1 MKIDARKITTQ
12 QQQEK
17 RNIAIKLLR
26 KSMPI
31 KEIAEIVGVHP
42 SRIYDWRA
50 KYKRDGKIG
59 ISIRRRG
66 RKIGAHKSLS
76 AEQEQQIIR
85 QLIDTNPQQ
94 LKFKFALW
102 TREAVRYL
110 IKHELDIDMPISTVG
125 HYLKKW
131 EFTSKKPIKRAYERK
146 DENTQRW
153 LNEEYPKIKKQAH
166 KEGAEIWWADET
178 ACVSLPTNLKGYA
191 KKGAK
196 IKPILTHR
204 AQKFLVKQSGDEVI
218 TLFEKINMISS
229 ITNTGKTMFSL
240 YDESINVDRFIDFL
254 EKVIKSSNKKVYM
267 IVDNLRVHHAKLVTK
282 WIEEN
287 SDKIAIFYLPPYS
300 PEFNPDEY
308 LNQDY
313 KRNAN
318 KNNIPFTKTQLRK
331 NTEKYMNE
339 LSQNQEKVS
348 NFFKHE
354 SIAYAA

>member
-1 MKIDARKITTQ
+1 MKIEKHDARKVDKSTLQ
-12 QQQEK
+12 YL
-17 RNIAIKLLR
+17 RNRAVELR
-26 KSMPI
+26 ESGKSN
-31 KEIAEIVGVHP
+31 KETAQILGVAP
-42 SRIYDWRA
+42 ETSSRWYST
-50 KYKRDGKIG
+50 YKREGKKALKVQKT
-59 ISIRRRG
+59 G
-66 RKIGAHKSLS
+66 RPKNVGKTLS
-76 AEQEQQIIR
+76 NKQEQQIIR
-85 QLIDTNPQQ
+85 QLIDKNPQQ

-146 DENTQRW
+146 DAKTQKW

-166 KEGAEIWWADET
+166 KEGAQIWWGDET

-204 AQKFLVKQSGDEVI
+204 AQKF
-218 TLFEKINMISS
+218 KINMISA

-254 EKVIKSSNKKVYM
+254 QKVIKSSNKKIYM
-267 IVDNLRVHHAKLVTK
+267 IVDNLRVHHAKLVTA
-282 WIEEN
+282 WIEEHKK
-287 SDKIAIFYLPPYS
+287 DIAIFYLPPYS

-331 NTEKYMNE
+331 NTEKYMDE
-339 LSQNQEKVS
+339 LSQNREKVS